1 MVWRRARASA
11 ILPRVCGTPGVARA
25 RFVLLTS
32 LFALVPAM
40 RAAPP
45 ERSISASRQF
55 IVYGTDVRVRG
66 AICDLAE
73 QTKRELLRAIDQR
86 DDWATPIVINAQFPQ
101 ANLPET
107 PRTALNF
114 SQTGF
119 GLKLQLDLTIASDV
133 SRPEVRRELLRA
145 IVLEMMYRARPNV
158 AAGTDY
164 VLPPDW
170 LLEGIAGQ
178 QSDFEPSVT
187 DLLAAPVAARKI
199 LPLADFL
206 NQRPELLDAP
216 GRALYRAYSF
226 ALVRLLAHSADGPH
240 RLAKFIADLPIA
252 SNDPLADLCRHFP
265 ELSGNDGNVEK
276 AWSTQIARL
285 SVPRSYQ
292 LLGAAETERLLD
304 AALHFQIAAA
314 GSEKTSQL
322 SEFAKWEKRSNAKA
336 VLDGLTRELNALA
349 TRANPIYRP
358 IISEYGTISTLLSGG
373 KRKGIAQRLERLSS
387 SRKMLARQMRGIDD
401 YMNWFEATK
410 GRALSGAF
418 ADYMKAAKA
427 LAKPE
432 PRRDPISV
440 YLDVLEAQ
448 FQN

>member
-1 MVWRRARASA
+1 
-11 ILPRVCGTPGVARA
+11 
-25 RFVLLTS
+25 
-32 LFALVPAM
+32 M

-73 QTKRELLRAIDQR
+73 QTKRELLRVVDQR
-86 DDWATPIVINAQFPQ
+86 DDWATPIVINAQYPQ

-145 IVLEMMYRARPNV
+145 IVLEIMYRARPNV

-164 VLPPDW
+164 SSPPDW
-170 LLEGIAGQ
+170 LLEGIEAQ
-178 QSDFEPSVT
+178 QSEFEPAAT
-187 DLLAAPVAARKI
+187 DLLAAPVAAQKI

-206 NQRPELLDAP
+206 NQRRDLLDAP

-226 ALVRLLAHSADGPH
+226 ALVQLLAQSADGPH
-240 RLAKFIADLPIA
+240 RLAKFIADLPVA
-252 SNDPLADLCRHFP
+252 SNDTLADIQKHFP
-265 ELSGNDGNVEK
+265 ELSGNDSNDEK
-276 AWSTQIARL
+276 AWTTQIARL
-285 SVPRSYQ
+285 SVPPFFQ

-304 AALHFQIAAA
+304 EALRVKIA
-314 GSEKTSQL
+314 SEKTYPL
-322 SEFAKWEKRSNAKA
+322 SEFAKWEKSSNAKS

-358 IISEYGTISTLLSGG
+358 IVSEYAAISTLLSGG
-373 KRKGIAQRLERLSS
+373 KQKGIAQRLERLSS
-387 SRKMLARQMRGIDD
+387 SRKRLARQMRGIDD
-401 YMNWFEATK
+401 YMNWFEATM